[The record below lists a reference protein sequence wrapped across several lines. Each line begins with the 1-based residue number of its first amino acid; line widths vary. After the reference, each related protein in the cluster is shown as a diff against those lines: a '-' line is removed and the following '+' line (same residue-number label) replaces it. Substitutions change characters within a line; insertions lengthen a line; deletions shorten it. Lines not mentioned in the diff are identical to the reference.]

1 MFHLRSLRV
10 TVIASLAE
18 AGARAKATTTFAR
31 CAGVLRG
38 DPMCATPARRT
49 PSWMPAV
56 MRSGP
61 DPASERD
68 DRSIR
73 PL

>member
-10 TVIASLAE
+10 TVIVIASLAD
-18 AGARAKATTTFAR
+18 AAARAKATTTFAR
-31 CAGVLRG
+31 CADVLRG
-38 DPMCATPARRT
+38 DPMCRD
-49 PSWMPAV
+49 V
-56 MRSGP
+56 GP
-61 DPASERD
+61 DPAFERD